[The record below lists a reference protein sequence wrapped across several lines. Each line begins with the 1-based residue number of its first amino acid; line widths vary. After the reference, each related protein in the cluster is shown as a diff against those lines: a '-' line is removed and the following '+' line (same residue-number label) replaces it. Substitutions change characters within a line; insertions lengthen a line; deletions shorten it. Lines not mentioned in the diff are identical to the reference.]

1 MILRTHMIA
10 GNTRTTAAN
19 LLWLHLPIFRPLPT
33 RHPDVSVK
41 ETQTSV
47 TDITVVVAVKDFHFH

>member
-1 MILRTHMIA
+1 MIA

-47 TDITVVVAVKDFHFH
+47 TDITVVVAVKDFHFR